1 MEAKPPSFA
10 PMPQYALPLQPQ
22 GVEIVLWHLLES
34 QGEGYKWA
42 LHFPQRQTTTMSA
55 ARQGEHRATAYAL
68 TQLLGHTEWHLT
80 HNEDGKPQLHVRGE
94 SHVQA
99 VGISHARMGEDVWAA
114 VGMWN
119 KGGTPGGIDLVLT
132 DDARVRR
139 VAPRVMSAEE
149 MSKWCGSEAWAWAT
163 KEAMF
168 KGHGPALKFQSQ
180 ALLKDGTG
188 IPGDEA
194 GTLRGEVR
202 GMPCSGAWCKVRERL
217 LLVWGA

>member
-1 MEAKPPSFA
+1 
-10 PMPQYALPLQPQ
+10 
-22 GVEIVLWHLLES
+22 
-34 QGEGYKWA
+34 
-42 LHFPQRQTTTMSA
+42 MSA

-99 VGISHARMGEDVWAA
+99 VGIAHARMGEDVWAA

-188 IPGDEA
+188 IPDA
-194 GTLRGEVR
+194 GAGALRGDVH
-202 GMPCSGAWCKVRERL
+202 GMARSGARSKVRVRL